1 MVLIYYYIIILLIPK
16 TCRTPLSLEG
26 KFPKLQIPLRNV
38 ESRKL
43 GSPFSAKTYRTYPC
57 TRLIITFEYI
67 GFWTQIASTW
77 FLAENKE
84 VADRNIGRLARSL
97 SFIVI

>member
-1 MVLIYYYIIILLIPK
+1 MNACMVLIYYYIIILLIPK

-43 GSPFSAKTYRTYPC
+43 GSPFSAKTLDISDVPM
-57 TRLIITFEYI
+57 
-67 GFWTQIASTW
+67 GF
-77 FLAENKE
+77 
-84 VADRNIGRLARSL
+84 GRK
-97 SFIVI
+97 